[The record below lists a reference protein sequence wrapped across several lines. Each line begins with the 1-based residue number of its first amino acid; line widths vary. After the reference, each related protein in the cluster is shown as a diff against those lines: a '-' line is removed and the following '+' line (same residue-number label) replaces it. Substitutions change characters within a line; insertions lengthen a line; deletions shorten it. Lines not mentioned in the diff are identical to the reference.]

1 MHYTHIFTPLDLGFT
16 RLENR
21 VVMGSMHTGLED
33 RPDQY
38 DRLAAFLAERVRG
51 EGPGLVVTGGIS
63 PNGEGRLDEK
73 SAKLTTRAESREHL
87 RITRAVHENGGKV
100 CMQVLHAGRYGNH
113 DRIVSASPVRSPIS
127 GHAPR
132 ELTAAQIRRQISDFS
147 RCAVL
152 AREAGYDGV
161 EIMGSEGYFIN
172 QFLCERTNRRD
183 DAWGGDPERR
193 MRLAVE
199 VARNVRRASGEDFIV
214 IFRISVADLVEQGSD
229 WNEIRTLALALQE
242 TGVTLFNCGI
252 GWHES
257 RIPTIAGSVPPGIFS
272 GAAMKLR
279 SAVSVP
285 VIATNRINTPE
296 QAEELLG
303 RGACDL
309 VSLAR
314 PFLSDARFV
323 EKARA
328 GRSREINVCIA
339 CNQSCLDRIFAGK
352 VASCMV
358 NPRAVNETRLNYEKT
373 GSAKRL
379 AVIGAGPAGLS
390 AGAVAAMRGHRVTI
404 FESAPEVGGQFTLA
418 REVPGKKEYQRTIDY
433 FRILAGQHGAR
444 VMLNARLTARGTDWE
459 KFARDFDE
467 VVLSTGT
474 RPRRL
479 PVPGADR
486 PHVCG
491 YQDLLSGNFRAGE
504 RVIVVGAG
512 GVGFDVAAYL
522 CGDAGENAGNWFSFW
537 GVDPKFDSR
546 GALACSSP
554 RQARRSIVML
564 QRGQGSPGRTLGKT
578 TGWAHRL
585 SLKKHRVEIM
595 TGVHCLEIEAGGVR
609 VDFRGTVRFLESDS
623 VIICIGQEPENELR
637 GSLGGVFSEKRIHPV
652 GGARNAA
659 GLDAQVAIAQGCEVA
674 SRI

>member
-1 MHYTHIFTPLDLGFT
+1 MHYPHVFAPLDLGFT
-16 RLENR
+16 LLKNR

-33 RPDQY
+33 RPDRY
-38 DRLAAFLAERVRG
+38 GRLAAFLAERVCG
-51 EGPGLVVTGGIS
+51 DGPGLVVTGGIS
-63 PNGEGRLDEK
+63 PNEEGRLDEH
-73 SAKLTTRAESREHL
+73 SAKLSTRAESGEHL
-87 RITRAVHENGGKV
+87 SITRAVHENGGKI
-100 CMQVLHAGRYGNH
+100 CMQILHAGRYGNH
-113 DRIVSASPVRSPIS
+113 DRIVSASAVRSRIS
-127 GHAPR
+127 RHEPH
-132 ELTAAQIRRQISDFS
+132 ELSAAEIRRQIDDFS

-172 QFLCERTNRRD
+172 QFLCERTNRRS
-183 DAWGGDPERR
+183 DAWGGNPERR

-199 VARNVRRASGEDFIV
+199 VARNIRRDSGEDFIV

-229 WNEIRTLALALQE
+229 WNEIRTLARALQGA
-242 TGVTLFNCGI
+242 GVTLFNCGI

-257 RIPTIAGSVPPGIFS
+257 RIPTISGSVPPGVFS

-279 SAVSVP
+279 NVVSVP

-303 RGACDL
+303 QGVCDL

-339 CNQSCLDRIFAGK
+339 CNQTCLDRIFAGR

-358 NPRAVNETRLNYEKT
+358 NPRAVNETRINHEKT
-373 GSAKRL
+373 NAVKRI

-390 AGAVAAMRGHRVTI
+390 AATVAAMRGHRVTI
-404 FESAPEVGGQFTLA
+404 FEAAPEVGGQFTLA
-418 REVPGKKEYQRTIDY
+418 REVPGKEEYQRTIDY
-433 FRILAGQHGAR
+433 FRMLAGKHGVR
-444 VMLNARLTARGTDWE
+444 VMLNTRISVGGTDW
-459 KFARDFDE
+459 KGFARDFDE
-467 VVLSTGT
+467 VVLSTGV

-479 PVPGADR
+479 RVAGADR
-486 PHVCG
+486 QLVCG
-491 YQDLLSGNFRAGE
+491 YHDLLGGNFRAGT

-522 CGDAGENAGNWFSFW
+522 CEDAGENAGNWFSFW
-537 GVDPKFDSR
+537 GVDPKFNTR
-546 GALACSSP
+546 GALVCPDP
-554 RQARRSIVML
+554 RRTGRSIMML

-585 SLKKHRVEIM
+585 SLKKHGVEIM
-595 TGVHCLEIEAGGVR
+595 TGVHCLQVEANGVW
-609 VDFRGTVRFLESDS
+609 VDHQGTRQFIESDS
-623 VIICIGQEPENELR
+623 VIVCIGQESENALY
-637 GSLGGVFSEKRIHPV
+637 GSLRKVFSGKRVHLA

-659 GLDAQVAIAQGCEVA
+659 GLDAQVAIAQGHEIA
-674 SRI
+674 SGI